1 MNLFKTVYDFHKYV
15 VQQKNDNGLEDVLS
29 LNNGE
34 NDDNKFPLDNKSII
48 FVLPSIITFSGGTTS
63 VLRIGSYLARKG
75 KDVYF
80 TSYENQTS
88 EQMEQNAKTDL
99 KDVQGSFITFADAQ
113 KRQFDICIATNYKS
127 VYWTKL
133 LIGYKMY
140 FVQDYEPLFYP
151 MNEEYLLAEN
161 SYRQGYH
168 IVSLGGWNA
177 SQINKFVDANIR
189 VDIIDFPYDHNEYHS
204 IKRSYDN
211 YPHKKKITIAVYIK
225 NEGKRLPIIL
235 QWLMGRLKEEF
246 LKNNIEMEVLY
257 FGMVKQYPLK
267 NGVNLG
273 KLGKND
279 LLKLYRKADFGMVA
293 SMTNISLVPYEMLAC
308 GLPLIEFK
316 QGSYEYFLPKES
328 AILTDLNYKE
338 LSSFLLDMIRH
349 PDKIENMVKAGFL
362 AINKVSWDKTCQQ
375 FFEIIEGI
383 TK

>member
-15 VQQKNDNGLEDVLS
+15 VQQKNDNGIEDVLS

-34 NDDNKFPLDNKSII
+34 NVDNKSPLGNKSII

-63 VLRIGSYLARKG
+63 VLRIGSYLATKG
-75 KDVYF
+75 KAVYF

-88 EQMEQNAKTDL
+88 EEMEQNAKTDL
-99 KDVQGSFITFADAQ
+99 NDLQGHFITFADAQ

-133 LIGYKMY
+133 LKGYKMY

-177 SQINKFVDANIR
+177 SQINKFVDANMR

-211 YPHKKKITIAVYIK
+211 YSNKKKITIAVYIK
-225 NEGKRLPIIL
+225 NEGKRLPIVL
-235 QWLMGRLKEEF
+235 QWLMGKLKEEL
-246 LKNNIEMEVLY
+246 LKSNIEVEVLY

-273 KLGKND
+273 KLSKSE
-279 LLKLYRKADFGMVA
+279 LVKLYRKADFGMVA

-328 AILTDLNYKE
+328 AILTDFDYKKLAE
-338 LSSFLLDMIRH
+338 TVIDLKKN
-349 PDKIENMVKAGFL
+349 PPKIESMVKSGFK
-362 AINKVSWDKTCQQ
+362 AIKQVSWDKTCDQ
-375 FFEIIEGI
+375 FYEIVENLI
-383 TK
+383 